1 MIQCFLN
8 IPDMRKEFI
17 QNSFVYVGIYLFLFI
32 WSLVSTIYCWIKIL
46 NKSWLLRLKK
56 AIVTKIRCPPW
67 RKNVT
72 WNPVRNGTLVT
83 GPRCSHFR
91 STLKKEVI
99 AFLSLF
105 CKGSSCIVRA
115 DYFLGG
121 RGRVFS
127 QKRLFISL
135 GKEEC
140 STKCFSQLF
149 DF

>member
-1 MIQCFLN
+1 MFVLS
-8 IPDMRKEFI
+8 KTAFI
-17 QNSFVYVGIYLFLFI
+17 CRDLFVYFKPCFSNFLKR
-32 WSLVSTIYCWIKIL
+32 LH
-46 NKSWLLRLKK
+46 KSWLLRLKK

-67 RKNVT
+67 RRNVT

-83 GPRCSHFR
+83 GPRLAHFLFHFR
-91 STLKKEVI
+91 STLIKEVI

-105 CKGSSCIVRA
+105 CKGGSCIVRA

-121 RGRVFS
+121 GWWVFS